1 MYLPLPYKI
10 QYDTKKFPFQQIVQ
24 AMLEVDD
31 LYSLHTLKNYEL
43 FSREKDQ
50 STDWH
55 KLYYSKFEQAFYPI
69 YLDLVKS
76 LADQLGYVEIIYQ
89 KIPTFRTHLKNNL
102 GVGEWHRDR
111 TYNHGKTEVNF
122 WMPFT
127 DTNEFNTIWM
137 ESREG
142 LEDFMPYTVKYGEIL
157 VFNGANLMHGN
168 KTNES
173 DHTRVS
179 VDFRLVDP
187 EKFVPSRDGSINMNA
202 AFDLGGYFE
211 KTLA

>member
-1 MYLPLPYKI
+1 MYLPIPYKI
-10 QYDTKKFPFQQIVQ
+10 QYDTTKFPFQQIVQ

-31 LYSLHTLKNYEL
+31 LYSLHNLKNYDL

-50 STDWH
+50 STEWH
-55 KLYYSKFEQAFYPI
+55 RLYYSKFEQEFYPT
-69 YLDLVKS
+69 YLELVKS

-111 TYNHGKTEVNF
+111 TYNHGTTEVNF

-142 LEDFMPYTVKYGEIL
+142 LEDFIPYTVKYGEIL
-157 VFNGANLMHGN
+157 IFNGANLMHGN

-173 DHTRVS
+173 DRTRVS

-187 EKFVPSRDGSINMNA
+187 AKFVPSKEGSINMNT

-211 KTLA
+211 KTTA

>member
-1 MYLPLPYKI
+1 MYLKIPYKI
-10 QYDTKKFPFQQIVQ
+10 QYDTTKFPFQQIVQ
-24 AMLEVDD
+24 NMLEVSD
-31 LYSLHTLKNYEL
+31 LYSLHKIKDYEF

-55 KLYYSKFEQAFYPI
+55 RSYYSKFESEFYPM
-69 YLDLVKS
+69 YLDLVKT
-76 LADQLGYVEIIYQ
+76 LAAKFGYSELVYQ
-89 KIPTFRTHLKNNL
+89 KIPTFRTQLVNNL

-111 TYNHGKTEVNF
+111 TYNHGTTEVNF

-127 DTNEFNTIWM
+127 DTNETNTIWM

-157 VFNGANLMHGN
+157 VFDGANLLHGN
-168 KTNES
+168 KTNTS
-173 DHTRVS
+173 DVTRVS

-187 EKFVPSRDGSINMNA
+187 AKFIPNEAGSINMNA

-211 KTLA
+211 KVNS